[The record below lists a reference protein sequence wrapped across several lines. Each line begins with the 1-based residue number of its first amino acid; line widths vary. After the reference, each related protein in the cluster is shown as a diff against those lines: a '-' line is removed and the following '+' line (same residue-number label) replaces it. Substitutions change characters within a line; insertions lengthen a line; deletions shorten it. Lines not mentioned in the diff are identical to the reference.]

1 MELINKLKRSISD
14 SLIKFA
20 ADKKPLSMNPAM
32 DSKVVRHGGFR
43 NVFSLYTEEFS
54 GLTAYNIKHYFE
66 AARKGLNFFKA
77 ALFEDIK
84 RKDMQIGGVCQ
95 SRKLGITGRYKL
107 NRIENF
113 VHCNDEGMK
122 AFVLENFSKIN
133 LPAFFSDVVDASVT
147 GVSNFEII
155 YRTNGNSITIDKI
168 QKIPNELIVYDEGGD
183 RYLYLS
189 PEERDIFK
197 LRSLTASAYSGFDDR
212 LDISKLS
219 LIELPEEKVL
229 EVHALDGNA
238 GNGLMNGCI
247 DALIWA
253 FFFKSYLIK
262 DLATFLELF
271 AIPAIIGKYDPLM
284 SREDRVK
291 FDTAIR
297 DFGNHFR
304 MVMSK
309 DAEVEFVTDTNKGSS
324 NEIYHR
330 TLEYWDKKIAIRIL
344 GQNLS
349 TEVDSGSYAAAQA
362 HSIIRN
368 DFLISDMILCESA
381 MNTLIKKVI
390 DLNFSNPKVYP
401 KFEFPETK
409 SLEDK
414 KMLSDIYSSLSS
426 SGYHLDKEE
435 VSKELGIT
443 TTPQSEII
451 SKLRDLTKDHSRNG
465 EMEKFLTD
473 TLEETI

>member
-1 MELINKLKRSISD
+1 M
-14 SLIKFA
+14 
-20 ADKKPLSMNPAM
+20 
-32 DSKVVRHGGFR
+32 
-43 NVFSLYTEEFS
+43 
-54 GLTAYNIKHYFE
+54 
-66 AARKGLNFFKA
+66 
-77 ALFEDIK
+77 
-84 RKDMQIGGVCQ
+84 
-95 SRKLGITGRYKL
+95 
-107 NRIENF
+107 
-113 VHCNDEGMK
+113 
-122 AFVLENFSKIN
+122 
-133 LPAFFSDVVDASVT
+133 
-147 GVSNFEII
+147 
-155 YRTNGNSITIDKI
+155 
-168 QKIPNELIVYDEGGD
+168 GD

-197 LRSLTASAYSGFDDR
+197 LRSMTASAYSGFDDR

-451 SKLRDLTKDHSRNG
+451 SKLRDLTKDRSRNG

>member
-1 MELINKLKRSISD
+1 MQILNKLKRSLSD
-14 SLIKFA
+14 SLLKFTIKNTSPA
-20 ADKKPLSMNPAM
+20 QSHSMESPVM
-32 DSKVVRHGGFR
+32 DSKTLKHGGFR
-43 NVFSLYTEEFS
+43 NVFSLYTEEFA

-77 ALFEDIK
+77 ALFEEIK

-95 SRKLGITGRYKL
+95 SRKLGLTGRYKL
-107 NRIENF
+107 SNAEDFI
-113 VHCNDEGMK
+113 K
-122 AFVLENFSKIN
+122 ANNEELRNFVLENLAAID
-133 LPAFFSDVVDASVT
+133 LPVFFSDIVDASIT
-147 GVSNFEII
+147 GVSNFEFVYKADGDRVMISEI
-155 YRTNGNSITIDKI
+155 R
-168 QKIPNELIVYDEGGD
+168 KIPNELIIYDEEQD

-189 PEERDIFK
+189 QEERDIFK
-197 LRSLTASAYSGFDDR
+197 LRSLVSSAYSGFDDR

-219 LIELPEEKVL
+219 LIELPDEKVL

-291 FDTAIR
+291 FDNAIR

-309 DAEVEFVTDTNKGSS
+309 DAEVQFVTDTTKGSS

-349 TEVDSGSYAAAQA
+349 TEVSSGSFAAAQA
-362 HSIIRN
+362 HSIIRD
-368 DFLISDMILCESA
+368 DFIISDMILCESA
-381 MNTLIKKVI
+381 MNELIKKII
-390 DLNFSNPKVYP
+390 DLNYADVKDYP
-401 KFEFPETK
+401 RFEFPETFRNAGTEPADPEDPGKIINKLK
-409 SLEDK
+409 SFSKD
-414 KMLSDIYSSLSS
+414 YS
-426 SGYHLDKEE
+426 G
-435 VSKELGIT
+435 
-443 TTPQSEII
+443 
-451 SKLRDLTKDHSRNG
+451 NG
-465 EMEKFLTD
+465 EIKNFLNGI
-473 TLEETI
+473 LNETI